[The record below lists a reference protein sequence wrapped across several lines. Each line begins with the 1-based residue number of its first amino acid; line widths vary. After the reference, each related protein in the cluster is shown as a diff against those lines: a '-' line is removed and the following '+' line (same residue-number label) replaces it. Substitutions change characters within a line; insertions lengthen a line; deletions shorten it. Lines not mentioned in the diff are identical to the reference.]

1 MITAQHSYEIATQYM
16 FMFKKNNNNGI
27 NDIIMCN

>member
-1 MITAQHSYEIATQYM
+1 MITAQHSYEIAAQYM
-16 FMFKKNNNNGI
+16 FMSKKKKKYGI